1 METSDIHVID
11 TKAVAASEDDDS
23 LNPEDTPMLDI
34 PAGVEVY
41 EINGPFFFGLASKFE
56 EFDNRSNS
64 GTKVRILRMRNV
76 PFMDSTG
83 MKNLRSLLQ
92 RARSRGI
99 TTILSGVND
108 SVRADLVKFGLDK
121 EIGEENILP
130 HIMPALKRAEAL
142 LK

>member
-1 METSDIHVID
+1 M
-11 TKAVAASEDDDS
+11 
-23 LNPEDTPMLDI
+23 
-34 PAGVEVY
+34 EVY